1 MGRALLRVFCSG
13 LLAYLRQ
20 ATNAHPQG
28 QGRCIT
34 KALGVC
40 HPLMTGAQEEEL
52 GVLASLA
59 ALLVSESI
67 LAAMHTS
74 ELGQAISSQGRLFWD
89 KVQALSKG
97 PRSSRSPPPP
107 HLFFEGLMP
116 MSVPLPLLLP
126 LGPFQTHTM
135 PSSW

>member
-1 MGRALLRVFCSG
+1 
-13 LLAYLRQ
+13 
-20 ATNAHPQG
+20 
-28 QGRCIT
+28 
-34 KALGVC
+34 
-40 HPLMTGAQEEEL
+40 MTGAQEEEL

-59 ALLVSESI
+59 ALLVSASI

-107 HLFFEGLMP
+107 
-116 MSVPLPLLLP
+116 PLL
-126 LGPFQTHTM
+126 
-135 PSSW
+135 